1 MTLAIPLQI
10 LVRVHDDPASVSIAS
25 LAVEGAVEGDRPADS
40 AVMTA
45 IALARQNRN
54 LPPHRYYDDQAD
66 SADRTASLRAHRW
79 RRRSRSVVQRSQ
91 CAGH

>member
-54 LPPHRYYDDQAD
+54 LPPHEYRRRPGGLRGSDCG
-66 SADRTASLRAHRW
+66 LRAHRW